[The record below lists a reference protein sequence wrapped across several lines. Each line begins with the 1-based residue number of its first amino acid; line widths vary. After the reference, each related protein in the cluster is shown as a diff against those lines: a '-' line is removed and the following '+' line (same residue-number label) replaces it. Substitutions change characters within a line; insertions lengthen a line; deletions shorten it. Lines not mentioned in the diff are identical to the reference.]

1 MERRKVARL
10 TSIEGVDGWK
20 KLHLIEKRRRS
31 RGGNVEKSRFPIFP
45 MTINSLKAD
54 AGMGAASD
62 VVFKLFPSTLIGNL
76 LLKESSISL
85 LLDAVDSALEVLTCT
100 CCVRDSRL
108 PLSAPT
114 TKLETFF
121 ASSFF
126 FVSHS
131 TLAHTHS
138 SLSPYWHWAIKYLC
152 WRFFLLPKRFFLF
165 DERKKFRRS
174 FCLLAF
180 LCSLNRTCTLS
191 AFLCRLFCRLVVAS
205 SQLCGAIDFN
215 NIDFLCHYQP
225 LASLRL
231 FFFFFWFCA
240 QKCFCIGMARAKA
253 TAQKK
258 HKIQK
263 KRASTTSEQASDI
276 HTAWTIWRGEYSIV
290 MLM

>member
-126 FVSHS
+126 FRQSFHPR
-131 TLAHTHS
+131 AHTFIS
-138 SLSPYWHWAIKYLC
+138 ISLLALSNKI
-152 WRFFLLPKRFFLF
+152 
-165 DERKKFRRS
+165 S
-174 FCLLAF
+174 LLAF
-180 LCSLNRTCTLS
+180 LPPSEEIFSFRWTEKVS
-191 AFLCRLFCRLVVAS
+191 AKLL
-205 SQLCGAIDFN
+205 
-215 NIDFLCHYQP
+215 
-225 LASLRL
+225 LAG
-231 FFFFFWFCA
+231 FF
-240 QKCFCIGMARAKA
+240 
-253 TAQKK
+253 
-258 HKIQK
+258 
-263 KRASTTSEQASDI
+263 
-276 HTAWTIWRGEYSIV
+276 V
-290 MLM
+290 